1 MSSYSSSSNSTQP
14 SRGHGRLQLSSSEES
29 STKRTATWLENELYM
44 EMKDLES
51 KLEMIKIQEDYLK
64 DEQRHLKS
72 EYVRPKEEVSLFQK
86 SLNQIFNFFK

>member
-44 EMKDLES
+44 KMKDLES
-51 KLEMIKIQEDYLK
+51 KLEMIQIQEDYLK
-64 DEQRHLKS
+64 DQQRNLKS
-72 EYVRPKEEVSLFQK
+72 EYVRPREEVS
-86 SLNQIFNFFK
+86 FFKKILTKF